1 MATSY
6 GGIQA
11 DCWER
16 VLDPEQLSR
25 ALEDVQQLL
34 DICGVP
40 SISLGILH
48 HGQVILRES
57 VGFRNVEREFRA
69 DSDTKYLIGS
79 VSKTFLAALA
89 AIADSEGRLKLQ
101 EPFSPQLHCDPARS
115 TIPPQATL
123 RNILHH
129 TSGLSN
135 PQILYLGPMGSILH
149 SADTFLDFATSI
161 PMTDQGE
168 GRLGKQW
175 VYNNTTYG
183 LIPLALEAAYSQGYS
198 SLLKDKILIPLGLRN
213 TADCATDEENVA
225 FPYIQLASGS
235 FRRLRNS
242 LTDERNPH
250 VLGVMGM
257 RSSVND
263 LLTWANSV
271 MGEGTAEDQ
280 GQSQTQSI
288 LRGVAATRKPFWTW
302 RQGDTK
308 TWSSCMGWTKTTM
321 PTSRFGA
328 LSYNFAAAEHRLLE
342 PDKYIVG
349 NNATAGKTILQS
361 NGTVY
366 GSDCGLYAFPDTRS
380 AIVVCSNGLTNGDAA
395 DWAAR
400 IMTHA
405 LFNLPRI
412 DFLELARVEAAAR
425 RAKFEAMLAEW
436 HRGHEP
442 PPHTSSDLLKFV
454 GVYSGLETTLTI
466 RARSELD
473 INPTSDGDNNRPTL
487 QVVFN
492 NVESSQRDLIFYKE
506 NTLSFFPTSRDEWL
520 SDQMIDWDFTD
531 SGLFYFSSDPSSEYL
546 NSDGYSGRM
555 SSLTWKWDENE
566 SPTVFMRVEV

>member
-1 MATSY
+1 M
-6 GGIQA
+6 
-11 DCWER
+11 
-16 VLDPEQLSR
+16 
-25 ALEDVQQLL
+25 
-34 DICGVP
+34 
-40 SISLGILH
+40 
-48 HGQVILRES
+48 
-57 VGFRNVEREFRA
+57 
-69 DSDTKYLIGS
+69 
-79 VSKTFLAALA
+79 
-89 AIADSEGRLKLQ
+89 
-101 EPFSPQLHCDPARS
+101 
-115 TIPPQATL
+115 
-123 RNILHH
+123 
-129 TSGLSN
+129 
-135 PQILYLGPMGSILH
+135 
-149 SADTFLDFATSI
+149 
-161 PMTDQGE
+161 
-168 GRLGKQW
+168 GKQW
-175 VYNNTTYG
+175 VYDNTAYG

-213 TADCATDEENVA
+213 TAVNLEDCATDEENVA

-271 MGEGTAEDQ
+271 MGEGTAEGQ

-288 LRGVAATRKPFWTW
+288 LRAVAATRKPFWTW
-302 RQGDTK
+302 RQGDAK

-366 GSDCGLYAFPDTRS
+366 GSNSGLYTFPDTQS

-442 PPHTSSDLLKFV
+442 SPHTSSNLLKFV
-454 GVYSGLETTLTI
+454 DVYSRLETTLTI
-466 RARSELD
+466 RARSKLD

-492 NVESSQRDLIFYKE
+492 NVESSQGDLIFYKE

-566 SPTVFMRVEV
+566 SPTVFTRVEV